1 MGAFGEKLKKT
12 RENKKITLDDVA
24 VSTKISVRMLRALE
38 EEKFNQLPG
47 GVFNKGFVKAYA
59 RHLGLDEEK
68 TVAEYVA
75 ASGGAPPPTA
85 EDAELRAIAERK
97 EKERQNRPRAEMS
110 WGWVAVVLLVVALGL
125 SVWGFYSRDRQN
137 ARRSSNQHE
146 GMTAPSSA
154 VKVNDATAQPALDA
168 GVAGANSPTAPSASP
183 LPQTNASPTP
193 AEKTPAAPA
202 ASLQDTAYAGTF
214 TVLVK
219 ANDESWLT
227 AIADGKVLFQET
239 LPAAGEKSISAQ
251 KQIVLRAGNVG
262 AIDVFFNGKKLPPLG
277 EEGEAKTLTFGQD
290 GLEPAVNAAH

>member
-75 ASGGAPPPTA
+75 ASGGAPVAAA
-85 EDAELRAIAERK
+85 EDTELRAIAERK
-97 EKERQNRPRAEMS
+97 EKERQGRRPAEMS

-125 SVWGFYSRDRQN
+125 SVWGFYSREKQN
-137 ARRSSNQHE
+137 PQRPAAKRESVAAAA
-146 GMTAPSSA
+146 TAAEAVAQPQVDSSA
-154 VKVNDATAQPALDA
+154 ANTTPATSSSPSGNISPASTETA
-168 GVAGANSPTAPSASP
+168 GV
-183 LPQTNASPTP
+183 PTP
-193 AEKTPAAPA
+193 SVQDAAY
-202 ASLQDTAYAGTF
+202 SGTF
-214 TVLVK
+214 TVVVK
-219 ANDESWLT
+219 ATDDSWLT
-227 AIADGKVLFQET
+227 VTADGKVLYQET
-239 LPAAGEKSISAQ
+239 LPALSEKSISAQ

-262 AIDVFFNGKKLPPLG
+262 ALEISFNGKKLAAQG

-290 GLEPAVNAAH
+290 GLQPAANVAAH